1 MCGPYC
7 QDCLTQSLFTND
19 SGHERVLQP
28 WGLGRANGSERAGAP
43 LVQTAMASVH
53 SPTDAVQGN
62 DPVSDSAK
70 SLDPPSPAS
79 GSPGD
84 DEEPAL
90 PEGFGKSF
98 AVRDGDRQGVYIYVP
113 TEVGAIKRPCVPV

>member
-1 MCGPYC
+1 MATVHPAAEPV
-7 QDCLTQSLFTND
+7 Q
-19 SGHERVLQP
+19 E
-28 WGLGRANGSERAGAP
+28 SEP
-43 LVQTAMASVH
+43 L
-53 SPTDAVQGN
+53 
-62 DPVSDSAK
+62 SDSAK

-79 GSPGD
+79 ACAED

-113 TEVGAIKRPCVPV
+113 TEVGGTGWHCVCV

>member
-1 MCGPYC
+1 MA
-7 QDCLTQSLFTND
+7 TTH
-19 SGHERVLQP
+19 SGAE
-28 WGLGRANGSERAGAP
+28 
-43 LVQTAMASVH
+43 
-53 SPTDAVQGN
+53 AVQ
-62 DPVSDSAK
+62 DSEPLSDSAK

-79 GSPGD
+79 ACAGD

-113 TEVGAIKRPCVPV
+113 TEVSGTGWQSACV